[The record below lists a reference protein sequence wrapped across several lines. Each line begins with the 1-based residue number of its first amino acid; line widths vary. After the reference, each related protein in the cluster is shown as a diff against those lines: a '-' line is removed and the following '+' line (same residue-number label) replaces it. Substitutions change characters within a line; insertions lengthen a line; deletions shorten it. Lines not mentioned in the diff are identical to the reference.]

1 MFLERIAV
9 FTLQVRA
16 KLLTL
21 INYLLRETDSQLGQI
36 FFTCC
41 LIFLTSLLIYTW
53 TMAYGL
59 WFKICF
65 TIIYLVSFLCCISA
79 IHFILKRKRI
89 RTSSNALEVYT
100 LNDDTLGIIQQFNL
114 KAIALTNVQADAVF
128 KAFSVKYLDGTF
140 KSFHSLIHL
149 KPVSSRERLVWKD
162 LSPKRAKQ
170 VNRQTL
176 LEFLSQLMIGFE
188 NLENNQIKKLVDH
201 YFILKNPEGTTQTL
215 STKNIS
221 DWRTNKATYLK
232 EISRVFQQHL

>member
-16 KLLTL
+16 KVLTL
-21 INYLLRETDSQLGQI
+21 FHYLLRETDSQLGQI

-41 LIFLTSLLIYTW
+41 LIFLTWLLLYTW
-53 TMAYGL
+53 ITAYAL
-59 WFKICF
+59 WFKISF
-65 TIIYLVSFLCCISA
+65 TIVYLVSSLLCVTA
-79 IHFILKRKRI
+79 IYFIVKRKRI
-89 RTSSNALEVYT
+89 RTSSKTLQVYT
-100 LNDDTLGIIQQFNL
+100 LNDDSLGTMQQFNL

-140 KSFHSLIHL
+140 QSFQSLIHL
-149 KPVSSRERLVWKD
+149 KPVSLRKRLVWKD

-188 NLENNQIKKLVDH
+188 NLENNQIKELVDH
-201 YFILKNPEGTTQTL
+201 YFILKNPVGSTQTL

-221 DWRTNKATYLK
+221 DWRTNKAAYLK
-232 EISRVFQQHL
+232 EISKIFQQHL

>member
-9 FTLQVRA
+9 FTLQVRE

-65 TIIYLVSFLCCISA
+65 TIIYLVSFLFCISA
-79 IHFILKRKRI
+79 IHFILKQKRI
-89 RTSSNALEVYT
+89 RTSSNTLEVYT
-100 LNDDTLGIIQQFNL
+100 LNDDAVEKIQQLNL
-114 KAIALTNVQADAVF
+114 NAIPLTKVQANAIF

-140 KSFHSLIHL
+140 QSFQSLILL
-149 KPVSSRERLVWKD
+149 KPITYTDRMEWKD
-162 LSPKRAKQ
+162 LSPKNPKQ

-188 NLENNQIKKLVDH
+188 TLENNQIKELVDH
-201 YFILKNPEGTTQTL
+201 YIILKNSQGTTQTL

-221 DWRTNKATYLK
+221 DWRMNKASYLK
-232 EISRVFQQHL
+232 EISRIFQQHL